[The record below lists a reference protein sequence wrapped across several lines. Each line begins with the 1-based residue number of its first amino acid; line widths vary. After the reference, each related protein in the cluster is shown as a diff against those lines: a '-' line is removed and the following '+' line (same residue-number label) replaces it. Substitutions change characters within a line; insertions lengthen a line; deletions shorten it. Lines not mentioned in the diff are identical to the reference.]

1 MLTPIYLSR
10 FEKKLKKVLKR
21 GKDAEKLKAVIK
33 LLLIDKPLPAQ
44 YKNHKL
50 KGEYADHWECH
61 IEPDWLL
68 IYQKTSTEIILVN
81 TGTHADLF

>member
-1 MLTPIYLSR
+1 MLNPIYLSR

-21 GKDAEKLKAVIK
+21 GKDKEKLKTVIK
-33 LLLIDKPLPAQ
+33 LLLTDTPLPAK

-68 IYQKTSTEIILVN
+68 VYQKTATEIILVN